1 MIFQHIDNYKTFEND
16 IKKLSNED
24 DFETSC
30 ENIEEFLTQYY
41 KKDLLYF
48 FSQLCIAKNIPV
60 LPQTTNKKSLI
71 FSISFHFS
79 L

>member
-16 IKKLSNED
+16 IKNLSNED

-48 FSQLCIAKNIPV
+48 FSQLLQKIFLFFLKLLIKNP
-60 LPQTTNKKSLI
+60 
-71 FSISFHFS
+71 
-79 L
+79 